1 MDDEGPKWRLEQA
14 STGRATC
21 SQAACKRSQIKIAK
35 GELRIGTH
43 TLFEPEA
50 RWYMAWRH
58 WGCATKHQIAGLK
71 ETTGND
77 PTKAPG
83 YDRLSP
89 ESQEQVRLAFEGQP
103 VDKNFKGIR
112 EDLAKD
118 AQRYAKEY
126 TDVSFYKVDVA
137 GRACA
142 CRGSDCLSKNVKI
155 TKGELRLGLSVPF
168 DGEHE
173 SMVYKH
179 WQCMSAFDLE
189 EVVRRASEDM
199 FDGRE
204 SLSTEFEEVVT
215 ETLETGKI
223 VKPPAPDIESRAKPK
238 KAKAQKKKVKE
249 EAEDNAAEA
258 AETKVK
264 AEDPEHEL
272 GAQPNVAYPPS
283 PPSETGKAPSTSK
296 AGGVVDAHEPIED
309 GSTVGVKMEE
319 AGVDNAVKAT
329 DAAAVPKP
337 KAKKTRAKKRPI
349 REVDASEDEL
359 EYIPK
364 KSRSRSTPFTGTA
377 GLA

>member
-1 MDDEGPKWRLEQA
+1 MVHGLA
-14 STGRATC
+14 SLVSLPSSGASCAYYVCTDIR
-21 SQAACKRSQIKIAK
+21 R
-35 GELRIGTH
+35 
-43 TLFEPEA
+43 
-50 RWYMAWRH
+50 
-58 WGCATKHQIAGLK
+58 GCATKHQIAGLK

-179 WQCMSAFDLE
+179 WQCMSTFDLE
-189 EVVRRASEDM
+189 EVVRRATEDM
-199 FDGRE
+199 FDGRD

-215 ETLETGKI
+215 KTLETGKV
-223 VKPPAPDIESRAKPK
+223 VKPPAPKIEPRAKPK
-238 KAKAQKKKVKE
+238 KTQAQKKKAKD
-249 EAEDNAAEA
+249 EAEEDAAEA

-264 AEDPEHEL
+264 AEDPEHEVIP
-272 GAQPNVAYPPS
+272 QPNVAYPPS
-283 PPSETGKAPSTSK
+283 PPLEMEKGPSTSK
-296 AGGVVDAHEPIED
+296 VGGAVDAQPTED
-309 GSTVGVKMEE
+309 GPTVGVKLEE
-319 AGVDNAVKAT
+319 AGVDGAVKAT
-329 DAAAVPKP
+329 DAVAVPKS

>member
-1 MDDEGPKWRLEQA
+1 MVHGLA
-14 STGRATC
+14 SLVSLPSSGASCAYYVCTDIR
-21 SQAACKRSQIKIAK
+21 R
-35 GELRIGTH
+35 
-43 TLFEPEA
+43 
-50 RWYMAWRH
+50 
-58 WGCATKHQIAGLK
+58 GCATKHQIAGLK

-199 FDGRE
+199 FDGRD

-215 ETLETGKI
+215 ETLETGKV
-223 VKPPAPDIESRAKPK
+223 VKPPAPKIESRAKPRK
-238 KAKAQKKKVKE
+238 TQTQKKKAKE
-249 EAEDNAAEA
+249 EAEEEA

-264 AEDPEHEL
+264 AEDPEHEVEP
-272 GAQPNVAYPPS
+272 QPNVAYPPS
-283 PPSETGKAPSTSK
+283 PPLEMEKAPSTSK
-296 AGGVVDAHEPIED
+296 VGGAVDAQPTENGP
-309 GSTVGVKMEE
+309 TVGIKLEE
-319 AGVDNAVKAT
+319 AGVDDAVKAT

-349 REVDASEDEL
+349 REVDGSEDEP

-364 KSRSRSTPFTGTA
+364 KSRSRSTPFVGTA
-377 GLA
+377 GLT